1 MDLHQPN
8 STDEELVVL
17 AQGNNEEAFGVII
30 ERYQG
35 RLLRYGRRFLSD
47 NDHIEDVVQ
56 NVFIKTYQNIR
67 SFDATRKFSPW
78 IYRIAHNA
86 FVNELRR
93 QHREPLSFIDFDTLA
108 AHPSYEQDPAGEE
121 DKKTIKALVDSG
133 LETLPAIYKEII
145 ILYYVEDLSYQ
156 EISDILHV
164 PLGTVSVRLRRG
176 RDALKKAIQKKDI
189 SQ

>member
-1 MDLHQPN
+1 MEKTDI
-8 STDEELVVL
+8 TDEALVVL

-56 NVFIKTYQNIR
+56 GVFIKTYQNIR
-67 SFDATRKFSPW
+67 SFDAARRFSPW

-93 QHREPLSFIDFDTLA
+93 KHREPVSFIDFDALA
-108 AHPSYEQDPAGEE
+108 AHPSYEHDPAGEE
-121 DKKTIKALVDSG
+121 DKKMMKALVESG
-133 LETLPAIYKEII
+133 LEMLPVIYKEII
-145 ILYYVEDLSYQ
+145 ILYYIEELSYQ
-156 EISDILHV
+156 EIADVLHV

-176 RDALKKAIQKKDI
+176 REALKKAIKK
-189 SQ
+189 QNLLQ